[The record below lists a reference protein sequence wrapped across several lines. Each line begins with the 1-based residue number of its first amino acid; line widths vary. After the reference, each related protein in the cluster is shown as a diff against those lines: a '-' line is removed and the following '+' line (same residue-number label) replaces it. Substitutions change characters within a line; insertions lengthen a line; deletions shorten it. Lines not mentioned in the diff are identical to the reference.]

1 MRLQGFGTF
10 LFRYIYDILLYCP
23 MLYGVIGANWGK
35 KIAKLGQI
43 KTLQMGKDC
52 AEIFIIIY
60 ETQNI
65 FGFHI

>member
-1 MRLQGFGTF
+1 MKLQGFGTF

-23 MLYGVIGANWGK
+23 MLYGVIWANWGK
-35 KIAKLGQI
+35 KSQNWGKS
-43 KTLQMGKDC
+43 KHCKWGKDC
-52 AEIFIIIY
+52 AEIFTIIY